1 MHRFIVMV
9 LALSLTACSA
19 SIKDYQQ
26 RTPAFAL
33 DEYLSGDLVAW
44 GMVQDYTHKM
54 TRHFCVVI
62 NGTWRQDGNVHYG
75 VIDEQFYF
83 DDGEHTSRV
92 WELVRR
98 EEQGMVTYTGTA
110 GDVIGEASGAESGNA
125 FHWQYRL
132 NIPITNSDG
141 SRSVIAFDVDDWM
154 YRLDEHRVFN
164 RSTLNKLGV
173 QLGEITLFFDK
184 QASTDDCKPKDPVQ
198 AL

>member
-1 MHRFIVMV
+1 MNRPTLV
-9 LALSLTACSA
+9 LLVLFLSGCTASL
-19 SIKDYQQ
+19 KDYQQ

-33 DEYLSGDLVAW
+33 DEYLSGHLVAW
-44 GMVQDYTHKM
+44 GMVQDYSNEM

-62 NGTWRQDGNVHYG
+62 HGQWQQDGDVHRG

-83 DDGEHTSRV
+83 DDGEHTTRV
-92 WELVRR
+92 WELIRR
-98 EEQGMVTYTGTA
+98 EEQGKITYTGTA
-110 GDVIGEASGAESGNA
+110 GDVIGEAQGAESGNA

-132 NIPITNSDG
+132 NIPIANSDG
-141 SRSVIAFDVDDWM
+141 SRSVMAFDVDDWM

-184 QASTDDCKPKDPVQ
+184 TASPEECLVSNGNPQ
-198 AL
+198 